1 VVEPGLI
8 GVPVETIPVETISV
22 RTISVKTKEL
32 LFDMD
37 GVLISSIGSVN
48 RCWRRWCAMYGVPE
62 AETFE
67 VPHGRRAI
75 DIVRMLKPEFDE
87 AQVAEGLRVIEDM
100 EIEDTEDLTVL
111 AGVKALLEGLP
122 EERWAIVTSCTR
134 RLLLGRLAAAGLP
147 VPERLI
153 SGDMVER
160 GKPDPEPYRRG
171 AELLGFDPGECV
183 VVEDAPSGVG
193 AGVAAGCR
201 VLGVL
206 GTHAAEELAAAM
218 WIVGSLEELDVVA
231 TADGLELRF
240 MPVAKSGLFPSR

>member
-1 VVEPGLI
+1 LS
-8 GVPVETIPVETISV
+8 VPVETAISV
-22 RTISVKTKEL
+22 QTKGL

-48 RCWRRWCAMYGVPE
+48 RCWRRWCEQYGVPD
-62 AETFE
+62 AATFE
-67 VPHGRRAI
+67 VPHGKRAV

-100 EIEDTEDLTVL
+100 EIDDTEGLTVL
-111 AGVKALLEGLP
+111 PGVKALLASLP
-122 EERWAIVTSCTR
+122 VERWAIVTSATR
-134 RLLLGRLAAAGLP
+134 RLLLGRLAVAGLP

-171 AELLGFDPGECV
+171 AELLGLTPAECV

-193 AGVAAGCR
+193 AGVAAGSQ

-206 GTHAAEELAAAM
+206 GTHTAPQLHDAT
-218 WIVGSLEELDVVA
+218 WIVASLVELDVTT

-240 MPVAKSGLFPSR
+240 APVG